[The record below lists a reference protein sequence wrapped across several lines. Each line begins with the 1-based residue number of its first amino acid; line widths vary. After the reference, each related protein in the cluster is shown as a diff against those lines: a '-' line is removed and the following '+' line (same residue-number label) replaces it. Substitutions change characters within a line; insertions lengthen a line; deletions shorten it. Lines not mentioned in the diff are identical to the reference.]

1 MFIPPQSDR
10 LLDHMP
16 TRRTREP
23 KSDALEVQSSINIFI
38 PPGVAA
44 SGCQLCSLGSETPPY
59 LANESRYHLHLAG
72 CSPGDAEVVAM
83 AVKCPTCGET
93 TRIPR
98 CSSCGAEL
106 PTTALDQMRDHTA
119 SDRDQ
124 GTSDRDQTASDQ
136 DQTWSDH
143 DQTASERD
151 QRSADDDQHA
161 SDDDFAAG
169 GDAITHRRSALA
181 RERSGRDRDA
191 VSVERAESAAARLG
205 TAADRDRAAELR
217 DRGAEGRDAL
227 ARLHDLQDDADASRE
242 DILLRAE
249 RDRARA
255 AADRAKAADDRV
267 RAASDREEAA
277 HERAEALRNRIE
289 SADNLKLATMDELTG
304 ALTRKF
310 GLEEVSRELERAH
323 RTGAT
328 FVLAFADVDGLK
340 AVNDSQGH
348 LAGDALL
355 RLLGETL
362 RANVRPYDVIVRYG
376 GDELLCAMPNLS
388 AIEARARFQKI
399 AATLAAV
406 DADHSITF
414 GLAEAEP
421 ADSLQELI
429 ARADADFLQVRHS
442 GTSHDFATEP

>member
-1 MFIPPQSDR
+1 MS
-10 LLDHMP
+10 
-16 TRRTREP
+16 
-23 KSDALEVQSSINIFI
+23 KV
-38 PPGVAA
+38 
-44 SGCQLCSLGSETPPY
+44 
-59 LANESRYHLHLAG
+59 
-72 CSPGDAEVVAM
+72 
-83 AVKCPTCGET
+83 VKCPTCGEAT
-93 TRIPR
+93 AEPM
-98 CSSCGAEL
+98 CASCGTEL
-106 PTTALDQMRDHTA
+106 PTAAFHQLRDHTA

-124 GTSDRDQTASDQ
+124 GASDRDQTASDQ

-151 QRSADDDQHA
+151 QRSADEDQHA

-169 GDAITHRRSALA
+169 GDAVTHHRSALA

-191 VSVERAESAAARLG
+191 VSAARADSAAARMG
-205 TAADRDRAAELR
+205 TAGDRDRAAELR

-255 AADRAKAADDRV
+255 AADRAKAADDRA
-267 RAASDREEAA
+267 RAADDREEAA
-277 HERAEALRNRIE
+277 RERAEALRDRTE
-289 SADNLKLATMDELTG
+289 SADNLKLATTDELTG

-376 GDELLCAMPNLS
+376 GDELLCAMPNLG
-388 AIEARARFQKI
+388 AREARARFQKI
-399 AATLAAV
+399 AAALAAV
-406 DADHSITF
+406 DAEHSITF

-442 GTSHDFATEP
+442 GTSND